1 MTSHLSKIITGFV
14 ALASAA
20 LLSAA
25 TVGQPAPAFTLT
37 DINGQT
43 HSLSDFKGKVVV
55 LEWFNSGC
63 PFVVKFY
70 RNGDLP
76 RIQREFTDKGVV
88 WLAINST
95 NPSHPNFRDNA
106 ASLGIWNEWSMAATA
121 KLLDP
126 DGTVGRSYDARTTPH
141 MFIIDADGI
150 LVYKGAIDS
159 VSSTNTAD
167 IARAENYVVRALNEI
182 LDGKPVS
189 LPTTRPY
196 GCSIKY

>member
-1 MTSHLSKIITGFV
+1 
-14 ALASAA
+14 
-20 LLSAA
+20 
-25 TVGQPAPAFTLT
+25 
-37 DINGQT
+37 
-43 HSLSDFKGKVVV
+43 
-55 LEWFNSGC
+55 
-63 PFVVKFY
+63 VKFY

-95 NPSHPNFRDNA
+95 NPSHRDFRDNA

>member
-1 MTSHLSKIITGFV
+1 
-14 ALASAA
+14 
-20 LLSAA
+20 
-25 TVGQPAPAFTLT
+25 
-37 DINGQT
+37 
-43 HSLSDFKGKVVV
+43 
-55 LEWFNSGC
+55 
-63 PFVVKFY
+63 
-70 RNGDLP
+70 
-76 RIQREFTDKGVV
+76 
-88 WLAINST
+88 
-95 NPSHPNFRDNA
+95 
-106 ASLGIWNEWSMAATA
+106 
-121 KLLDP
+121 
-126 DGTVGRSYDARTTPH
+126 